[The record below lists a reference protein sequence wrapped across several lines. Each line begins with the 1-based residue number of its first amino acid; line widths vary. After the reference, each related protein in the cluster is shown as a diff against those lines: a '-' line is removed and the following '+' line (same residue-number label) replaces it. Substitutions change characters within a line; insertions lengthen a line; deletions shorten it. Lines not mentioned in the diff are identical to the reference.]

1 MNINDMLMKAHNN
14 LMASSVSE
22 GVKQSAVKTIQ
33 QLRVICNDRLRVC
46 AGRARCFVNH
56 LTKTVFN
63 LRLEWN
69 PHLFA
74 RMTENQQFNT
84 VSHEYA
90 HLVESMH
97 RFQSDHGYFW
107 QTLHRACGGT
117 AERTHTYDTTGLK
130 KNIKRLII
138 VDTITNR
145 EYKITMN
152 NWNRIRYESRYKLL
166 KTEVYQGRTLMASH
180 THA

>member
-14 LMASSVSE
+14 LMASSVGE
-22 GVKQSAVKTIQ
+22 GVKQSAVKAIQ
-33 QLRVICNDRLRVC
+33 QLRVIRNDRLRVC
-46 AGRARCFVNH
+46 AGRARCSINR
-56 LTKTVFN
+56 LTKMVFN
-63 LRLEWN
+63 LNLEWN
-69 PHLFA
+69 PHLFS
-74 RMTENQQFNT
+74 RMTEDQQFNT

-90 HLVESMH
+90 HLVEYMH
-97 RFQSDHGYFW
+97 RLESDHGYFW

-130 KNIKRLII
+130 KNIKRIII

-152 NWNRIRYESRYKLL
+152 NWNKICNCGRYKRL
-166 KTEVYQGRTLMASH
+166 KTEVYQGHTLMASY